1 MWGHFH
7 RCAQGGQSTCSPA
20 DNLGVLPPKFVRTP
34 LQGAMSLSLNN
45 RARLARIAG
54 ISTPETQCDS
64 PVVVSA
70 PSADSPLYTSLVD
83 LGLEALLVDANLQAH
98 GEVTTDLLEA
108 SPSLEPL
115 ADELPELSVDELQ
128 LWPAVEAILAEEH
141 RRANSKPAFTA
152 TVEAASSSQ
161 ASSPSETSPS
171 GRKGRELQQ
180 WRPAEDQ
187 LIMEGVAR
195 HGTRWAAVAKDM
207 PGRSENAIRNRYH
220 RLKGAERA
228 RQAAQSAGVTVGG
241 YRCRKCGVFKRGHV
255 CLETPSSPG
264 GGSPRKRLSG
274 DISADAPQ
282 VKVVRISHGGE
293 STLEWA
299 SPRRRALPVGSLAA
313 PALEVPRRS
322 SFESRSS
329 SPLSI
334 ASMWPNAAERSGGP
348 ACPLAC

>member
-1 MWGHFH
+1 
-7 RCAQGGQSTCSPA
+7 
-20 DNLGVLPPKFVRTP
+20 
-34 LQGAMSLSLNN
+34 MSVSLNYL
-45 RARLARIAG
+45 ARLARIAG
-54 ISTPETQCDS
+54 VSTPETQCDS

-70 PSADSPLYTSLVD
+70 PSADSPLYTSLIG

-98 GEVTTDLLEA
+98 GEVTTDLLE
-108 SPSLEPL
+108 
-115 ADELPELSVDELQ
+115 DEQRPFDDLPELSVDDLQ
-128 LWPAVEAILAEEH
+128 LWPAVEAILASEH

-152 TVEAASSSQ
+152 AVEAASSSQ
-161 ASSPSETSPS
+161 ASSPSGISPS

-180 WRPAEDQ
+180 WRPTEDQ

-241 YRCRKCGVFKRGHV
+241 YRCRKCGVFKKGHV

-282 VKVVRISHGGE
+282 VKVVRISHGCE

>member
-1 MWGHFH
+1 
-7 RCAQGGQSTCSPA
+7 
-20 DNLGVLPPKFVRTP
+20 
-34 LQGAMSLSLNN
+34 MSLSLNN
-45 RARLARIAG
+45 LARLARIAG
-54 ISTPETQCDS
+54 ISTPEIQCDS

-70 PSADSPLYTSLVD
+70 PSADSLLYTSLID
-83 LGLEALLVDANLQAH
+83 LGLEALLGDPNLQAH
-98 GEVTTDLLEA
+98 GEVTTDLLD
-108 SPSLEPL
+108 PPL
-115 ADELPELSVDELQ
+115 ADELPPLDDLPELSVDELQ

-152 TVEAASSSQ
+152 MGAVEAASSSQ
-161 ASSPSETSPS
+161 ASSPSGNSPS
-171 GRKGRELQQ
+171 GRNGRELQQ

-187 LIMEGVAR
+187 RIMEGVAR

-220 RLKGAERA
+220 RLKGAARA

-241 YRCRKCGVFKRGHV
+241 YRCRKCGVFKKGHV
-255 CLETPSSPG
+255 CLETPSSP
-264 GGSPRKRLSG
+264 RKRPSG

-299 SPRRRALPVGSLAA
+299 SPGRRRALPVGSLAA

-322 SFESRSS
+322 SLESRSS

-334 ASMWPNAAERSGGP
+334 IDVA
-348 ACPLAC
+348 

>member
-1 MWGHFH
+1 
-7 RCAQGGQSTCSPA
+7 
-20 DNLGVLPPKFVRTP
+20 
-34 LQGAMSLSLNN
+34 MSLSLNN
-45 RARLARIAG
+45 LARLARIAG

-115 ADELPELSVDELQ
+115 ADELPPLDDLPELSVDELQ

-195 HGTRWAAVAKDM
+195 HGTRWAAVAKDV

-241 YRCRKCGVFKRGHV
+241 YRCRKCGVFKKGHV

-264 GGSPRKRLSG
+264 GGGAGSPRKRPSG

-299 SPRRRALPVGSLAA
+299 SSGRRRALPVGSLAA

-334 ASMWPNAAERSGGP
+334 IDVA
-348 ACPLAC
+348 

>member
-1 MWGHFH
+1 MG
-7 RCAQGGQSTCSPA
+7 R
-20 DNLGVLPPKFVRTP
+20 R
-34 LQGAMSLSLNN
+34 SLNN
-45 RARLARIAG
+45 LARLARIAG
-54 ISTPETQCDS
+54 VSTPETQCDS

-115 ADELPELSVDELQ
+115 ADELPPLDDLPELSVDELQ

-161 ASSPSETSPS
+161 ASSPSETSPA

-195 HGTRWAAVAKDM
+195 HGTRWAAVAQDM

-228 RQAAQSAGVTVGG
+228 RQAAQIAGVTGGG

-293 STLEWA
+293 STLERA

-334 ASMWPNAAERSGGP
+334 IDVA
-348 ACPLAC
+348 